1 MLSTPTREGQRASD
15 PNSPARR
22 CRTDGGSAGYNP
34 DVKRKRKRRSRGS
47 DEGSYV
53 CPSRGEPIEIPVDP
67 TQGSDQQYVEDCPV
81 CCNPNVIRVEYD
93 PAWEAPRVWA
103 EAE

>member
-1 MLSTPTREGQRASD
+1 MKP
-15 PNSPARR
+15 
-22 CRTDGGSAGYNP
+22 
-34 DVKRKRKRRSRGS
+34 KRRRRRRSA

-53 CPSRGEPIEIPVDP
+53 CPSCGEPIVIPLDP
-67 TQGSDQQYVEDCPV
+67 SQGADQQYVEDCPV

-93 PAWEAPRVWA
+93 PAWETPRVSA

>member
-1 MLSTPTREGQRASD
+1 VGRGGPYD
-15 PNSPARR
+15 PGMN
-22 CRTDGGSAGYNP
+22 
-34 DVKRKRKRRSRGS
+34 RKRRRRPRAD

-53 CPSRGEPIEIPVDP
+53 CPSCGESIVVPLDP
-67 TQGSDQQYVEDCPV
+67 TQGADQQYVEDCPV

-93 PAWEAPRVWA
+93 PAWDAPRVSA